1 MKIMVGI
8 RIEPE
13 LKEVLENLA
22 KKERRSLNNFIVNA
36 AVIYAK
42 EQHGVD
48 VDNLP
53 QKKPKK

>member
-1 MKIMVGI
+1 MVGI

-22 KKERRSLNNFIVNA
+22 NKERRSLNNFIVNA

-48 VDNLP
+48 IDNLP